1 MKNTT
6 TTITLA
12 QVEQA
17 VSTLNQIAKDASSA
31 AAFRNVA
38 KQFFNPELIEL
49 IERGA
54 RAAVRGPDDGD
65 ARAGGPDN
73 CGRAEKAVPA
83 PQTARRGRTEGQGRR
98 HAEGLHAVAD
108 PWTRRRAALHNPLP
122 PRAAG
127 G

>member
-49 IERGA
+49 IR
-54 RAAVRGPDDGD
+54 D
-65 ARAGGPDN
+65 
-73 CGRAEKAVPA
+73 
-83 PQTARRGRTEGQGRR
+83 
-98 HAEGLHAVAD
+98 LHTDSEIFCDMLRPFFAD
-108 PWTRRRAALHNPLP
+108 PE
-122 PRAAG
+122 
-127 G
+127 